1 MLDGAHELAKRQLT
15 LAAHEEID
23 VGLGVGVR
31 GQAGV
36 VPADDHADPAPEA
49 AEQLSDSKRGPSLE
63 GHHRESHHVRL
74 DVPNEALE
82 RLRHAA
88 LDEDQIG
95 DRHPVVGIDVA
106 RERGQRPVGHPNG
119 HRRHVLERVGHR

>member
-1 MLDGAHELAKRQLT
+1 MIR
-15 LAAHEEID
+15 
-23 VGLGVGVR
+23 
-31 GQAGV
+31 
-36 VPADDHADPAPEA
+36 
-49 AEQLSDSKRGPSLE
+49 S
-63 GHHRESHHVRL
+63 
-74 DVPNEALE
+74 EALK

-119 HRRHVLERVGHR
+119 HRRHVLERVGHRQKQNVHRRDPPTDELCSPIARATVSR